1 MIPPRR
7 SAFWTSAPETMKPE
21 SRPIIDL
28 IVART
33 RQLRLLA
40 NDLMESRQALVRLD
54 LDAIHRHNAQQ
65 ETYCEEVRRLDS
77 QILRTSNGGLRASGS
92 TLSLDGAVT
101 GWDDEAQEQLRSIL
115 EDHEAARCT
124 VQELSQVQTDFLQ
137 RSRRY
142 LRILSNLVSNST
154 GLYEAP
160 RLQPIRASVGRGN

>member
-1 MIPPRR
+1 
-7 SAFWTSAPETMKPE
+7 MKPE

-40 NDLMESRQALVRLD
+40 SDLLESRQALVRLD

-77 QILRTSNGGLRASGS
+77 QISRISGS
-92 TLSLDGAVT
+92 QVAGQTLSLNGVVN

-115 EDHEAARCT
+115 EDHEAARCE
-124 VQELSQVQTDFLQ
+124 VQGLSQVQADLLQ

-142 LRILSNLVSNST
+142 LRILSNLIGNSM

-160 RLQPIRASVGRGN
+160 RSQPMRAGAGRGN

>member
-1 MIPPRR
+1 
-7 SAFWTSAPETMKPE
+7 MKPE

-28 IVART
+28 LVART

-40 NDLMESRQALVRLD
+40 NDLLESRQALVRLD

-65 ETYCEEVRRLDS
+65 EMYCEEVRHLDS
-77 QILRTSNGGLRASGS
+77 QILGVSGS
-92 TLSLDGAVT
+92 PVAGRTLSLDGVVN

-115 EDHEAARCT
+115 EDHEAARCE
-124 VQELSQVQTDFLQ
+124 VQELSQVQADLLQ

-160 RLQPIRASVGRGN
+160 RFEPVRAGVGRGN

>member
-1 MIPPRR
+1 
-7 SAFWTSAPETMKPE
+7 MKPE

-40 NDLMESRQALVRLD
+40 NDLMDSRQALVRLD

-77 QILRTSNGGLRASGS
+77 QILCASNGALRAAGS
-92 TLSLDGAVT
+92 RLSLDGVVT

-115 EDHEAARCT
+115 EDHEAARCE
-124 VQELSQVQTDFLQ
+124 VQELSKVQTDFLQ

-154 GLYEAP
+154 GLYDAP
-160 RLQPIRASVGRGN
+160 RLQPIRAGVGRGN

>member
-1 MIPPRR
+1 
-7 SAFWTSAPETMKPE
+7 MKPE

-28 IVART
+28 LVART

-40 NDLMESRQALVRLD
+40 NDLLESRQALVRLD

-65 ETYCEEVRRLDS
+65 EMYCEEVRHLDS
-77 QILRTSNGGLRASGS
+77 QILRVSGS
-92 TLSLDGAVT
+92 PVAGRTLSLDGVVN

-115 EDHEAARCT
+115 EDHEAARCE
-124 VQELSQVQTDFLQ
+124 VQELSQVQADLLQ

-160 RLQPIRASVGRGN
+160 RFEPVRAGVGRGN

>member
-1 MIPPRR
+1 MN
-7 SAFWTSAPETMKPE
+7 PE

-40 NDLMESRQALVRLD
+40 NDLVDSRQALVRLD
-54 LDAIHRHNAQQ
+54 LDAIHQHNAQQ
-65 ETYCEEVRRLDS
+65 EIHCEEVRHLDS
-77 QILRTSNGGLRASGS
+77 QILQVSGS
-92 TLSLDGAVT
+92 PMAGRTLSLDGMVS

-115 EDHEAARCT
+115 EDHEAARCE
-124 VQELSQVQTDFLQ
+124 VQELSRVQADLLQ

-142 LRILSNLVSNST
+142 LRILSNLVSNSL

-160 RLQPIRASVGRGN
+160 RFESVRAGVERGN

>member
-1 MIPPRR
+1 MQPQ
-7 SAFWTSAPETMKPE
+7 
-21 SRPIIDL
+21 SRPITDL
-28 IVART
+28 IAART

-40 NDLMESRQALVRLD
+40 NDLVESRQALVRLD

-65 ETYCEEVRRLDS
+65 ETYCEEVRHLDS
-77 QILRTSNGGLRASGS
+77 QILRISGS
-92 TLSLDGAVT
+92 PMTGPKLNLDRVVK

-115 EDHEAARCT
+115 EDHEAARCA
-124 VQELSQVQTDFLQ
+124 VQELSRVQSDFLQ

-160 RLQPIRASVGRGN
+160 RPQPFRASVGRGN

>member
-1 MIPPRR
+1 
-7 SAFWTSAPETMKPE
+7 MKPE
-21 SRPIIDL
+21 SSPIVDL

-77 QILRTSNGGLRASGS
+77 QILRASNGGIRAAAS
-92 TLSLDGAVT
+92 TLSLDGVVS

-115 EDHEAARCT
+115 EDHEAARCE

-142 LRILSNLVSNST
+142 LRILSNLVSNSM

-160 RLQPIRASVGRGN
+160 RLQPIRAGVGRGN

>member
-1 MIPPRR
+1 
-7 SAFWTSAPETMKPE
+7 MKPE
-21 SRPIIDL
+21 SRPIVDL

-65 ETYCEEVRRLDS
+65 ETYCDEVRRLDS
-77 QILRTSNGGLRASGS
+77 EILRASNGALRAAGS
-92 TLSLDGAVT
+92 RLSLDGVVT

-115 EDHEAARCT
+115 EDHEATRCE
-124 VQELSQVQTDFLQ
+124 VQELSRVQTDFLQ

-160 RLQPIRASVGRGN
+160 RLRPIRAGVGRGN

>member
-1 MIPPRR
+1 MN
-7 SAFWTSAPETMKPE
+7 PE

-40 NDLMESRQALVRLD
+40 NDLVESRQALVRLD
-54 LDAIHRHNAQQ
+54 LDAIHQHNAQQ
-65 ETYCEEVRRLDS
+65 EMYCEEVRHLDS
-77 QILRTSNGGLRASGS
+77 QILRVSGS
-92 TLSLDGAVT
+92 PVAGRTLSLNGVVN

-115 EDHEAARCT
+115 EDHEAARCE
-124 VQELSQVQTDFLQ
+124 VQELSRVQADLLQ

-142 LRILSNLVSNST
+142 LRILSNLVSNSM

-160 RLQPIRASVGRGN
+160 RLQPTRAGVGRGN

>member
-1 MIPPRR
+1 MQ
-7 SAFWTSAPETMKPE
+7 PE

-28 IVART
+28 IAART

-40 NDLMESRQALVRLD
+40 NDLVESRQALVRLD

-77 QILRTSNGGLRASGS
+77 QISRLSGRPVAGL
-92 TLSLDGAVT
+92 TLSLDGVVNN

-115 EDHEAARCT
+115 EDHEAARSE
-124 VQELSQVQTDFLQ
+124 VQELSRVQADFLQ

-142 LRILSNLVSNST
+142 LRILSNLVGNSM

-160 RLQPIRASVGRGN
+160 RLQSVRTGMGRAGAGRGN

>member
-1 MIPPRR
+1 MQ
-7 SAFWTSAPETMKPE
+7 PE
-21 SRPIIDL
+21 SRPIVDL

-54 LDAIHRHNAQQ
+54 LDAIHQHNAQQ

-77 QILRTSNGGLRASGS
+77 QILCASNGGIRAAGS
-92 TLSLDGAVT
+92 TLSLDGVVS

-115 EDHEAARCT
+115 EDHETARCA
-124 VQELSQVQTDFLQ
+124 VQELSHIQADLLQ

-142 LRILSNLVSNST
+142 LRILSNLVSNSM

-160 RLQPIRASVGRGN
+160 RLQPIGAGAGRGN

>member
-1 MIPPRR
+1 
-7 SAFWTSAPETMKPE
+7 MKPE

-40 NDLMESRQALVRLD
+40 NDLLDSRQALVRLD
-54 LDAIHRHNAQQ
+54 LGAIHQHNAQQ
-65 ETYCEEVRRLDS
+65 EMYCDEVRHLDG
-77 QILRTSNGGLRASGS
+77 QILRLSGS
-92 TLSLDGAVT
+92 LAAGHTLSLDGVVD

-115 EDHEAARCT
+115 EDHEAARRE
-124 VQELSQVQTDFLQ
+124 VQQLSQLQADLLQ

-142 LRILSNLVSNST
+142 LRILSNLVSNSM

-160 RLQPIRASVGRGN
+160 RFEPAPAGVGRGN

>member
-1 MIPPRR
+1 
-7 SAFWTSAPETMKPE
+7 MKPE

-28 IVART
+28 LVART

-40 NDLMESRQALVRLD
+40 NDLLESRQALVRLD

-65 ETYCEEVRRLDS
+65 EMYCEEVRHLDS
-77 QILRTSNGGLRASGS
+77 QILRMTNAESPAADR
-92 TLSLDGAVT
+92 TLSLDRVVS

-115 EDHEAARCT
+115 EDHEAARCE
-124 VQELSQVQTDFLQ
+124 VQDLSQVQADLLQ

-142 LRILSNLVSNST
+142 LRILSNLVSNSM

-160 RLQPIRASVGRGN
+160 RLQPIRAGTGRGN